1 MAWKSLIR
9 RPLISTHTPL
19 AGRDPFLIIFFTS
32 RTISTHTPLAG
43 RDVLHGKFCCILLQF
58 LLTRPSRGA
67 TPAKQTVSEWADI
80 STHTPLAGRDKRL
93 FNAGTEHRIST
104 HTPLAG
110 RDCIDPLAS
119 TSTAISTHTPLAG
132 RDLGIHSMLVPQK
145 HFYSHAPRGARP
157 KSSISQISKNLF
169 LLTRPSRG
177 ATGSGLK
184 AGKP

>member
-1 MAWKSLIR
+1 MIR

-67 TPAKQTVSEWADI
+67 TPAKQTVSEWAD
-80 STHTPLAGRDKRL
+80 
-93 FNAGTEHRIST
+93 IST